1 MGLAPLS
8 AEGSGVGPA
17 LLNLVAGSGSAS
29 HSYVTSDVLLAGPEA
44 ERNLADVLHFLCI
57 LHGRQPTLVDHA
69 AHGVAGGPAGTWLTE
84 AVQAFA
90 AERAFIARLAAAAG
104 PVPSTPGAADSE
116 GAVFNQHHA
125 LDMLGRSER
134 QGCAL
139 GAALAMA
146 LDWNAIRSVLDVA
159 ATHFGVVI
167 DPWTMGDA
175 GRVRAVVDASAST
188 PAAERALLFGAQ
200 QVAVQHFGLWDLL
213 DARQGARAGL

>member
-1 MGLAPLS
+1 MGSAPLS
-8 AEGSGVGPA
+8 VAGSGIGPA
-17 LLNLVAGSGSAS
+17 LLSLVTGSGSAS
-29 HSYVTSDVLLAGPEA
+29 HSYVTSDMLRAGPAA

-69 AHGVAGGPAGTWLTE
+69 ANGLVAGPGGAWLTD
-84 AVQAFA
+84 AVHAFA

-134 QGCAL
+134 SGCAL

-159 ATHFGVVI
+159 ATHFGVVM

-175 GRVRAVVDASAST
+175 DRARSVADAAASS
-188 PAAERALLFGAQ
+188 PSIERALLFGAQ

-213 DARQGARAGL
+213 DARQGARASI